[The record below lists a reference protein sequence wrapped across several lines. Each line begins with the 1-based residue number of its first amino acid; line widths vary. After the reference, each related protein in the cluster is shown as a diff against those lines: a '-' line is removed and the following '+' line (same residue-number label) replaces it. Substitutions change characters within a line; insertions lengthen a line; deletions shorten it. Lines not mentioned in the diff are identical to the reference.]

1 MLVCWLLAA
10 GVAQSGQVVGRVTD
24 AATGEPVPGAWVL
37 VSPPTA
43 QDRAAMGRTTDANG
57 AFAIEGLA
65 PGDWAVATRA
75 LGYQSDNR
83 TIRVVDRPQRLSIRL
98 RPVPVQL
105 AGTEVNAPRSAAPA
119 HSPAAVEIVRVQP
132 ALGGASLP
140 ALLDQAVGVS
150 VRRQGGLG
158 SFSTVSIRGST
169 AEQVQVYLD
178 GVPLNQALGGAVN
191 VGDLPLSGVESVEVY
206 RGAIPASLGG
216 NSLGGVI
223 RLRTRTADRGWA
235 LKINSGSGSFGTRQ
249 LGGSLAGAARQSW
262 QYLAVAD
269 LVDSRND
276 FPFLD
281 DNGTEYNHADDQLAV
296 RTNSDY
302 RSLRLLGKLTHR
314 RGSTRVELHQTA
326 DFSHQGLPGLGNN
339 QAQHVRTG
347 TRRSVTEGEAAGVL
361 ARLGGV
367 AWQLGAYQLL
377 QWEAYRDPFSEI
389 GTGIQD
395 TRNTTL
401 TRGGRGAADVGLPAR
416 CLLSLNA
423 RAQREVFT
431 PRDRRRPTA
440 RLLDSRRHSGT
451 LAAELQVP
459 LLGERLHLTC
469 GQQVT
474 ANDDQRAAESS
485 LAPAGTVSRRQHR
498 EALWGRQA
506 GFGWRPLPDW
516 SLRGHVANHQR
527 APSFFELFGDRGAVL
542 GNSDLKSEHGLTM
555 DLGLARQGAAAQAR
569 LQVLELC
576 AYHSVVG
583 DLIRFMQNSQRV
595 SRPYNIGRVR
605 TTGVEVRLGTRWPG
619 AVDAGGSYVYQRAVD
634 RSPLSYHRGRDLPNA
649 PRHVAD
655 AQIRIPWRRTAL
667 SYTLQFDGRHYL
679 DRANLRPVDA
689 RLEHGGKFS
698 CRLWAGGECVLEG
711 RNLTN
716 RQAADLWGYPLPRR
730 SWYLSL
736 QQEFTPPSPGGPPP

>member
-1 MLVCWLLAA
+1 
-10 GVAQSGQVVGRVTD
+10 VAQSGQIIGRITD
-24 AATGEPVPGAWVL
+24 AATGEPIPGAWVL
-37 VSPPTA
+37 VSAP
-43 QDRAAMGRTTDANG
+43 AAAGDATMGRATDANG
-57 AFAIEGLA
+57 AFAIGGLA
-65 PGDWAVATRA
+65 PGAWVVATQA
-75 LGYQSDNR
+75 LGYQADR
-83 TIRVVDRPQRLSIRL
+83 RPIRVTDRLQRLGIRL
-98 RPVPVQL
+98 QPMPVQL
-105 AGTEVNAPRSAAPA
+105 AGTEVSAPRSSAPT
-119 HSPAAVEIVRVQP
+119 HSPAAVEVVRVQP
-132 ALGGASLP
+132 TLGGASLP

-223 RLRTRTADRGWA
+223 RLRTRTAEHGWA
-235 LKINSGSGSFGTRQ
+235 LKVNSGSGSFGTRQ

-281 DNGTEYNHADDQLAV
+281 DNGTEYNHADDQPAV
-296 RTNSDY
+296 RANSDY
-302 RSLRLLGKLTHR
+302 RSLRLLGKLAHR
-314 RGSTRVELHQTA
+314 RGSTRAELHQTA

-347 TRRSVTEGEAAGVL
+347 TRRSVTEGETAGVL

-367 AWQLGAYQLL
+367 AWQLGAYQLF

-401 TRGGRGAADVGLPAR
+401 TRGVRSAADVGLPIR
-416 CLLSLNA
+416 CLLSLSA
-423 RAQREVFT
+423 RAQRELFT
-431 PRDRRRPTA
+431 PRDRRRPTT
-440 RLLDSRRHSGT
+440 RLVDSRRHSGT
-451 LAAELQVP
+451 IAAEVQVP
-459 LLGERLHLTC
+459 LLGDRLHLTG

-498 EALWGRQA
+498 EVLWGRQA
-506 GFGWRPLPDW
+506 GFGWQPLPAW

-555 DLGLARQGAAAQAR
+555 DLGLTRQGAAAHAR
-569 LQVLELC
+569 VQVLELC
-576 AYHSVVG
+576 GYRSVVG

-595 SRPYNIGRVR
+595 SRPYNIGRVH
-605 TTGVEVRLGTRWPG
+605 TTGVELRLGTRWPG
-619 AVDAGGSYVYQRAVD
+619 DVDVGGSYVYQRAID

-649 PRHVAD
+649 PRQVAD
-655 AQIRIPWRRTAL
+655 VHVRIPWRRTAL
-667 SYTLQFDGRHYL
+667 SYALQFDGRHYL

-689 RLEHGGKFS
+689 RLEHNAKVS
-698 CRLWAGGECVLEG
+698 CRLWTGGQGVLEG
-711 RNLTN
+711 RNLTD

-736 QQEFTPPSPGGPPP
+736 QQEFTPTHPGGPPP